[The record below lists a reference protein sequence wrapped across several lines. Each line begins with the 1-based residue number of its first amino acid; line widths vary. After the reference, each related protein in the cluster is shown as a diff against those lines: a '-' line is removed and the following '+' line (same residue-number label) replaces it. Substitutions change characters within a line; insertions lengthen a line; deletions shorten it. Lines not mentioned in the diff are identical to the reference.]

1 MHLLEEV
8 PLRVRGVN
16 APPVVDEHVEN
27 AKHHNKEPCRP
38 LRLEADRH
46 HDARRE
52 ADDRHEQASDA
63 PGTTE
68 DKSDEEENEEDT
80 PCKQEAVGVYALHFR
95 SGKRANEATH
105 YFLRSF
111 SERVGRPAK
120 SFLRVYIESLKTMR
134 RPPIT
139 LRLRRKKFR
148 SKMRP

>member
-52 ADDRHEQASDA
+52 ADERDENAYDA
-63 PGTTE
+63 PLALE
-68 DKSDEEENEEDT
+68 DEADEEEDQKDTAREE
-80 PCKQEAVGVYALHFR
+80 
-95 SGKRANEATH
+95 EATDQA
-105 YFLRSF
+105 
-111 SERVGRPAK
+111 GQ
-120 SFLRVYIESLKTMR
+120 I
-134 RPPIT
+134 
-139 LRLRRKKFR
+139 
-148 SKMRP
+148 